1 MSSATTILLY
11 GNSGVGKTAQLGKL
25 AEEVYITTGK
35 KTRIYT
41 VDFGGTNTINPYVD
55 LGIIELVEMGTTDAW
70 IFANR
75 AVRGYVRDTNG
86 KWVKDEK
93 RNAEIGF
100 YGFESAHG
108 LAHLLKGDMNAK
120 AGTGTTIGGDTNS
133 SFEVSGDG
141 EKFKIGSVKGFQQY
155 SIPQQQTLSA
165 MYESFKLPAQYIV
178 WTAGVDVGT
187 EELSKNKA
195 AGPMVVGGALTTIL
209 PKDFVFTMHLDA
221 IPVKD
226 SVARHVMY
234 LGTHQDPNAGN
245 MTALGN
251 TRRPLD
257 APVLK
262 TYTIEPTDIC
272 KALKILQD
280 DAKEAAV
287 KAIKARLD
295 AAKVKEV
302 ATTT

>member
-1 MSSATTILLY
+1 MSVTTILLY
-11 GNSGVGKTAQLGKL
+11 GNSGSGKTAQLGKL
-25 AEEVYITTGK
+25 AEEVYTTTGK

-41 VDFGGTNTINPYVD
+41 VDFGGTNTIDPYVD
-55 LGIIELVEMGTTDAW
+55 LGIIELVEMGATDAW
-70 IFANR
+70 VFINR
-75 AVRGYVRDTNG
+75 AARGYIRNEQG
-86 KWVKDEK
+86 KWIKDEK

-133 SFEVSGDG
+133 SFEVQGDG

-155 SIPQQQTLSA
+155 SIPQQQTLTA

-226 SVARHVMY
+226 NVARHVMY

-257 APVLK
+257 APALK
-262 TYTIEPTDIC
+262 TYTIEPTDIV
-272 KALKILQD
+272 KALKILQE
-280 DAKEAAV
+280 DAKDAAK
-287 KAIKARLD
+287 KAIQARLD
-295 AAKVKEV
+295 AVKKKEV
-302 ATTT
+302 ATK